1 MTRFQFFIHVT
12 AVGVLGGI
20 SAPAY
25 SADSNSCAIY
35 SVGKCTYNAAK
46 AVEYAIDQVYKS
58 TPAPSTDTEHW
69 NRYFVDYTSYGGNCT
84 NFVSQAV
91 LGGLVGSRYPS
102 KVYPKAQY
110 FATDYLNSS
119 QRIWAYGYT
128 NWGYVGAAWRDANSF
143 YAYAKNSL
151 PSYRGLHFTFVTKDS
166 STTALAF
173 NAIQIG
179 DVVFADWTSDGNI
192 DHTMIVTGKTA
203 SSYAGI
209 MVSYQNSVGYSA
221 QKNRP
226 LSAFN
231 STNITFH
238 VYRPTYYADSGY

>member
-1 MTRFQFFIHVT
+1 MSQFRHFVI
-12 AVGVLGGI
+12 ALLAGNLGLLHLPAK
-20 SAPAY
+20 SAGAT
-25 SADSNSCAIY
+25 SCAIY
-35 SVGKCTYNAAK
+35 SAGRCTYSATK
-46 AVEYAIDQVYKS
+46 AVEYATDQVFK
-58 TPAPSTDTEHW
+58 TAPASSTDAEHW

-84 NFVSQAV
+84 NFVSQAL

-102 KVYPKAQY
+102 KVYPNAQY

-128 NWGYVGAAWRDANSF
+128 KWGYVGAAWRDANSF
-143 YAYAKNSL
+143 YAYAKNSQ
-151 PSYRGLHFTFVTKDS
+151 PTNRGIHFTFISKDS
-166 STTALAF
+166 SNTPLAF
-173 NAIQIG
+173 SAIRVG

-203 SSYAGI
+203 NSYAGTL
-209 MVSYQNSVGYSA
+209 VTYQNSVGYSP

-231 STNITFH
+231 STKITFH
-238 VYRPTYYADSGY
+238 VYRPTYYTDIGY